1 MPQDVIVFDPVL
13 PKQMGVLE
21 KIYTLHRYDLAEDKG
36 AMLADVGQICTGAVT
51 SGHFPLTR
59 DFIAKLPVLKVIA
72 SSSVGYDGVDVPAL
86 SERGIRFTNTPDVLT
101 DDVADMGIM
110 LMLAARRKLLQGDRH
125 VRGGEWGRTGMMALT
140 NRTAGSRVGIVGL
153 GRIGQAIARR
163 CAAMEQ
169 QIGYFARNE
178 KPEFGYRYFKNL
190 VEMATWADVLIAIT
204 PGGPAT
210 KGLVSA
216 EVLHALGRTGT
227 FVNVARGSVV
237 DEPVLIDAL
246 KTGKIAA
253 AGLDVY
259 LNEPKPDPA
268 FATLENVVLS
278 PHHASGTIET
288 RDAMMQ
294 LVVDNLAAFYAGKKL
309 LTPVN

>member
-1 MPQDVIVFDPVL
+1 MPQDVIVFDPL
-13 PKQMGVLE
+13 MPKQMEFLE
-21 KIYTLHRYDLAEDKG
+21 TAYRLHRHDLAQDKN
-36 AMLADVGQICTGAVT
+36 AMLADVGRVCTGAVT

-59 DFIAKLPVLKVIA
+59 DFIARLPALKVVC
-72 SSSVGYDGVDVPAL
+72 SSSVGYDAVDVPAL

-101 DDVADMGIM
+101 DDVADMGIL
-110 LMLAARRKLLQGDRH
+110 LMLAARRKLLQGDRL
-125 VRGGEWGRTGMMALT
+125 VRSGDWGRIGPMALT
-140 NRTAGSRVGIVGL
+140 RRTAGSRVGIVGL

-169 QIGYFARNE
+169 EIGYFARNE
-178 KPEFGYRYFKNL
+178 KPEFKYRYFKNL

-204 PGGPAT
+204 PGGTAT
-210 KGLVSA
+210 MGLVSA
-216 EVLHALGRTGT
+216 EVLQALGPKGT

-237 DEPVLIDAL
+237 DEAALIDAL
-246 KTGKIAA
+246 RTGKIGG

-268 FATLENVVLS
+268 FATFENVVLS
-278 PHHASGTIET
+278 PHHASGTVET

-294 LVVDNLAAFYAGKKL
+294 LVVDNLAAHYTGRPL